1 MDIKS
6 KNILMLFGIRKYEK
20 VIVKKKKEKK
30 KYINSK
36 MHYCVPLLFLPNK
49 ANGT

>member
-1 MDIKS
+1 
-6 KNILMLFGIRKYEK
+6 MLFGIRKYEK
-20 VIVKKKKEKK
+20 VIEKKKK
-30 KYINSK
+30 KYINSR